1 MMLRHRGFREEEFSI
16 VKSMTYVVSVGKVR
30 WPGLF
35 LAAALCAV
43 PMGSAMA
50 QAAGQIPAQTI
61 SPPPSPMPVPN
72 ELELAKLIWST
83 MAAVDHANQAGNY
96 SVLRD
101 LSAPAFQMENDSA
114 KLARVFESLRAS
126 NVDLSNTMLLAPTYA
141 SAPVIMNPD
150 ILHVKGYF
158 GLRPTA
164 IGFDLYYQ
172 WLQGRWRLFGVSIV
186 PATIASVAPGPAAAA
201 PPAAPPRPTAPPRQV
216 PSGR

>member
-1 MMLRHRGFREEEFSI
+1 M
-16 VKSMTYVVSVGKVR
+16 
-30 WPGLF
+30 
-35 LAAALCAV
+35 AAALQWSAG
-43 PMGSAMA
+43 GSLAIA
-50 QAAGQIPAQTI
+50 QPVQPTVA
-61 SPPPSPMPVPN
+61 PPPSPMPVPN

-101 LSAPAFQMENDSA
+101 LSAPAFQLENDSA
-114 KLARVFESLRAS
+114 KLARVFESLRGS

-141 SAPVIMNPD
+141 SAPVIINPD

-172 WLQGRWRLFGVSIV
+172 WLQGRWRLFGVSIA
-186 PATIASVAPGPAAAA
+186 PASIASIAPGPVQAP
-201 PPAAPPRPTAPPRQV
+201 PPAAPNRQPPA
-216 PSGR
+216 GR